1 MCRSRAVPT
10 TPPSSTQPVLTSGP
24 LQVRTSETI
33 MVLKQRTALLTGV
46 SVERQKLIFKGVLD
60 DAQLVSGTALTDNSK
75 VSQSAAKRTAKTH

>member
-1 MCRSRAVPT
+1 
-10 TPPSSTQPVLTSGP
+10 
-24 LQVRTSETI
+24 

-75 VSQSAAKRTAKTH
+75 VMMLPRPASSISGAFSGVAGSDKGHGG